1 VTSNSPPDVGV
12 SDMFTKDGIR
22 ALHGWTHERLN
33 MVLEH
38 VGTLTA
44 DEFARELPGFG
55 YPSIREQLM
64 HTLGAEERWV
74 LRLQDLPIRQWSAAE
89 FPTAAPLRG
98 AKERVMR
105 ATEAYLDHL
114 PDSALNVPLAER
126 PKQWIGELR
135 SPAFILYHAM
145 THAFH
150 HKGQIVAMCRL
161 LGHPAPDTDLQ
172 QG

>member
-1 VTSNSPPDVGV
+1 
-12 SDMFTKDGIR
+12 MFTKDGIL
-22 ALHGWTHERLN
+22 ALHGWTHARLDI
-33 MVLEH
+33 VVEH
-38 VGTLTA
+38 AATLTA

-74 LRLQDLPIRQWSAAE
+74 LRLQDMPTRQWSAAD
-89 FPTAAPLRG
+89 FPTAAPLR
-98 AKERVMR
+98 AVKERVMR
-105 ATEAYLDHL
+105 ATEAYLDRL
-114 PDSALNVPLAER
+114 PDAALNVPLAQR

-135 SPAFILYHAM
+135 SPAFILHHVL

-150 HKGQIVAMCRL
+150 HKGQVVAMCRL